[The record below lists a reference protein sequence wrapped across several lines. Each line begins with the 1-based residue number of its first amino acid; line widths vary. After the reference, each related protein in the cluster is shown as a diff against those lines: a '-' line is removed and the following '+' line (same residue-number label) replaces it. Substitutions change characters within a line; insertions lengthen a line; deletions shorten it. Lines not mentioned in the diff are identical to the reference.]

1 MKKLTKKEIK
11 IVACLIENELCD
23 DEQIASVDELNAI
36 LGKLED

>member
-1 MKKLTKKEIK
+1 MKEMTKRE
-11 IVACLIENELCD
+11 VELLVCLIENELCD